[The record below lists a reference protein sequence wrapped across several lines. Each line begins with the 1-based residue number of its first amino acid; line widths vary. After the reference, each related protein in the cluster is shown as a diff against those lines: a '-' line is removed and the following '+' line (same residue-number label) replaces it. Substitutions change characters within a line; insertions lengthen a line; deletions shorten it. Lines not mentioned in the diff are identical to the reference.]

1 MNGKTNLGSTP
12 VSKLL
17 LKMAPPVMAALL
29 IQSIYNIVDSY
40 FIAKY
45 SQAGLT
51 ALSIIFPLQLL
62 MIAVA
67 TGTGTGINILVSR
80 FDGQKNSDG
89 GKNTVCT
96 GLLLGLINYA
106 AFFALMVVL
115 LKPFFVISTD
125 SAEVVKMGVEYGKI
139 VFYFSF
145 GIFIESNCTKI
156 MQAKGRMVIPMTAQ
170 VLGAVVNIILDP
182 ILIFGN
188 GFVPELGIR
197 GAAIATVIGQAS
209 AMCIVLLAVLLKD
222 VRGGKIKKRLIS
234 AIYKEGFPSIVM
246 QSLYTLYII
255 GLNLIL
261 KSFTEDAVTVLGI
274 YYKLQTFFFIPLFG
288 LEYIVLP
295 IVSYNYGARQF
306 DRISQA
312 VKYSVI
318 FGSVLLGVG
327 TFVFVAFPERLL
339 MIFFGFRKCYGNRCS
354 CVENNRLQ
362 LCSRR
367 LQFNLF
373 GKLSRRGK
381 GKGKPDSD
389 AFASGCF
396 ACSAC
401 MDFSL
406 LRLDRRLVHF
416 SRHGTAHRFMCV

>member
-1 MNGKTNLGSTP
+1 
-12 VSKLL
+12 
-17 LKMAPPVMAALL
+17 
-29 IQSIYNIVDSY
+29 
-40 FIAKY
+40 
-45 SQAGLT
+45 
-51 ALSIIFPLQLL
+51 
-62 MIAVA
+62 
-67 TGTGTGINILVSR
+67 
-80 FDGQKNSDG
+80 
-89 GKNTVCT
+89 
-96 GLLLGLINYA
+96 
-106 AFFALMVVL
+106 MVVL

-222 VRGGKIKKRLIS
+222 VRGGRIKKRLIS

-327 TFVFVAFPERLL
+327 TFVFVAFPEKLL
-339 MIFFGFRKCYGNRCS
+339 MIFSASENVMEIGVPALRIIGCS
-354 CVENNRLQ
+354 FVPGAYSSIYSASFQ
-362 LCSRR
+362 
-367 LQFNLF
+367 
-373 GKLSRRGK
+373 GVRRGK
-381 GKGKPDSD
+381 ESLILT
-389 AFASGCF
+389 
-396 ACSAC
+396 
-401 MDFSL
+401 L
-406 LRLDRRLVHF
+406 LRQVVLLVPLAWIFHYF
-416 SRHGTAHRFMCV
+416 GLTAVWFTFPVTELLTALCAFKLKKHMPKKQDLML